1 MNIQVVVR
9 VRGRNE
15 REVKE
20 NSAVV
25 VSTPGGL
32 RGKEV
37 ALSMGPLA
45 LTNKTY
51 SFDRVFGTE
60 ADQSQIYDSVV
71 EPILTEVS
79 AAWRCGGGKADGE

>member
-1 MNIQVVVR
+1 MNINVVVR

-15 REVKE
+15 RELKE

-32 RGKEV
+32 KGKEV

-51 SFDRVFGTE
+51 SFDRAFGPET
-60 ADQSQIYDSVV
+60 DQSQIYDNVV
-71 EPILTEVS
+71 EPILNEVG
-79 AAWRCGGGKADGE
+79 AF